1 MSEAEPSVAPRLGEP
16 GHLFVPA
23 CLFPYTP
30 RMKTL
35 ACVAVTV
42 DEAEGALRDAE
53 AARDAGADLVEFRLD
68 AWYERLVDEGGEAI
82 KPVLRLVR
90 EAELPCIVTC
100 RPDWE
105 GGSYIGAEE
114 PRAELFE
121 AMLREPERPRY
132 IDVELDAFRR
142 SPDLAER
149 LRAAQA
155 GSTTGIIVSI
165 HDFEGRPASLTRK
178 LLDLRDLQLA
188 DVVKVAFRARSVR
201 DNLELF
207 EMLRE
212 AHGPTIALGMG
223 QFGTMSRVLAPKFG
237 GFLTFASL
245 RDETATAPGQ
255 PTVSELLGKYR
266 LRAIGRATR
275 VYGVI
280 GWPVGH
286 SKSPTIHNAGFE
298 AIEFDGAYVPIPIA
312 GHDNAEDSYLS
323 FRTSVMTL
331 VDEKGLDFAGASVTL
346 PHKENL
352 VRLGR
357 EMGWHVDAFAQACG
371 AANTL
376 ALVDG
381 TWRVTNTDAAAAMDL
396 LQREL
401 GPLPGRRV
409 LVLGAGGV
417 ARGIVLEAV
426 RRGARVSVWNRNASR
441 AERLVSEVEQAARVL
456 GRIGA
461 GASEIQ
467 VVKPGS
473 LGPAEA
479 LVHCTPAGMSGGEA
493 EGALP
498 ISEEEIRNIEG
509 LMVVQDTV
517 YNPPETPLLKLARS
531 MRVATLDGVEMF
543 AAQAGAQFAM
553 WTGRAAPVS
562 LFERIVREELGGT

>member
-1 MSEAEPSVAPRLGEP
+1 
-16 GHLFVPA
+16 
-23 CLFPYTP
+23 
-30 RMKTL
+30 MKTL

-42 DEAEGALRDAE
+42 DEAEQALRDAE
-53 AARDAGADLVEFRLD
+53 AARDAGADLVEFRVD

-121 AMLREPERPRY
+121 ALLGEPERPRY
-132 IDVELDAFRR
+132 IDVEFDSFRR

-149 LRAAQA
+149 LRAARA
-155 GSTTGIIVSI
+155 RSTTGIIISI
-165 HDFEGRPASLTRK
+165 HDFQGRPANLTRK

-223 QFGTMSRVLAPKFG
+223 QFGTMSRVLSPKFG

-245 RDETATAPGQ
+245 RDEAATAPGQ
-255 PTVSELLGKYR
+255 PTVSELLGTYR
-266 LRAIGRATR
+266 LRAIGRDTR
-275 VYGVI
+275 VFGII

-286 SKSPTIHNAGFE
+286 SKSPMIHNAGFE
-298 AIEFDGAYVPIPIA
+298 SIEFDGAYVPLPIA
-312 GHDNAEDSYLS
+312 GHDDAQDSYLS
-323 FRTSVMTL
+323 FRTSVTAL
-331 VDEKGLDFAGASVTL
+331 VEDVKLGFAGASVTL
-346 PHKENL
+346 PHKANL
-352 VRLGR
+352 VRMGR
-357 EMGWHVDAFAQACG
+357 EMGWQVDAFAQACG

-376 ALVDG
+376 GLVDG
-381 TWRVTNTDAAAAMDL
+381 AWRVTNTDAPAAVDL

-401 GPLPGRRV
+401 GTLSDRRV

-417 ARGIVLEAV
+417 ARGIVLEAA
-426 RRGARVSVWNRNASR
+426 RRGAQVSVWNRNPSR
-441 AERLVSEVEQAARVL
+441 AERLVLDVEQVAPGLRAPGAGEV
-456 GRIGA
+456 RIGVA
-461 GASEIQ
+461 
-467 VVKPGS
+467 KPGS

-479 LVHCTPAGMSGGEA
+479 LVQCTPAGMSGGEA
-493 EGALP
+493 EGELP
-498 ISEEEIRNIEG
+498 IPEDEIRSIEG
-509 LMVVQDTV
+509 LAVVQETV
-517 YNPPETPLLKLARS
+517 YNPSETPLLKLARTL
-531 MRVATLDGVEMF
+531 RLATLDGVEMF
-543 AAQAGAQFAM
+543 VAQAAAQFAM
-553 WTGRAAPVS
+553 WTGQAAPAA
-562 LFERIVREELGGT
+562 LFERIVREQLERS

>member
-1 MSEAEPSVAPRLGEP
+1 
-16 GHLFVPA
+16 
-23 CLFPYTP
+23 
-30 RMKTL
+30 MKTL
-35 ACVAVTV
+35 VCVAVTV
-42 DEAEGALRDAE
+42 DEAEQAMRDAE
-53 AARDAGADLVEFRLD
+53 AARDAGADLVEFRID

-90 EAELPCIVTC
+90 EAELPCVVTC

-105 GGSYIGAEE
+105 GGSYIGAED

-121 AMLREPERPRY
+121 ALLSEPERPRY

-142 SPDLAER
+142 SPSLAER
-149 LRAAQA
+149 LRAAKQ
-155 GSTTGIIVSI
+155 GSTTGIIISI
-165 HDFEGRPASLTRK
+165 HDFEGRPANLTRK
-178 LLDLRDLQLA
+178 LLDLRGLELA

-207 EMLRE
+207 EMLHE

-266 LRAIGRATR
+266 LRHIGRDTR

-298 AIEFDGAYVPIPIA
+298 AIEFDGAYVPLPIA
-312 GHDNAEDSYLS
+312 AHDDAEDSYLS
-323 FRTSVMTL
+323 FRTSVMAL
-331 VDEKGLDFAGASVTL
+331 VEDAQLGFSGASVTL

-357 EMGWHVDAFAQACG
+357 EMGWDVDESAGACG
-371 AANTL
+371 AGNTL
-376 ALVDG
+376 AHLDG
-381 TWRVTNTDAAAAMDL
+381 KWRITNTDGPAAMDL
-396 LQREL
+396 LEREL
-401 GPLPGRRV
+401 GPLPGKRV

-417 ARGIVLEAV
+417 ARGIVFEAL
-426 RRGARVSVWNRNASR
+426 RRGANVSVWNRNRPR
-441 AERLVSEVEQAARVL
+441 AERLVSEVREAAKGL
-456 GRIGA
+456 GA
-461 GASEIQ
+461 GKCEIE
-467 VVKPGS
+467 VVQSGS
-473 LGPAEA
+473 LGPADT
-479 LVHCTPAGMSGGEA
+479 LVHCTPAGMVGGDA

-498 ISEEEIRNIEG
+498 ISEEEIRSIPG
-509 LMVVQDTV
+509 LKVVQDTV

-531 MRVATLDGVEMF
+531 MGLATLDGVEMF
-543 AAQAGAQFAM
+543 ASQAGKQFEL
-553 WTGRAAPVS
+553 WTGRPAPTA
-562 LFERIVREELGGT
+562 LFERIVREELGGV